1 MHKTHAIMPL
11 LLIGVVSSFVFV
23 FTAWASGISPDQVI
37 ALANSA
43 RTKAGL
49 ATLSE
54 NPKLTLAAQSKAEDM
69 IANDYFAH
77 TSPTGV
83 EPWYWVKQE
92 DYSYKAAGENLAINY
107 TNAIDQ
113 HDAWMK
119 SPTHRANIM
128 SERYQEIG
136 VAVVQGKIDG
146 KESTVTVQFFGQ
158 PLYAATDEA
167 TTPPPLPVPVE
178 VMGAETTLGEGTPVV
193 MGESLA
199 PATMNAE
206 KSLSSLASLAS
217 LAGTSWIELLLL
229 LTLALVSFSTP
240 IVFLAEAYM
249 TLVTI
254 RIAKKADKKA
264 RSVSVIETKLLHQN

>member
-1 MHKTHAIMPL
+1 MSFSQNQKVPIRKTHAIMSL
-11 LLIGVVSSFVFV
+11 LLVGMVSSFVFV

-43 RTKAGL
+43 RSKAGL
-49 ATLSE
+49 GTLSE
-54 NPKLTLAAQSKAEDM
+54 NSKLTLAAQSKASDM
-69 IANDYFAH
+69 IANNYFAH

-113 HDAWMK
+113 HDAWMN

-128 SERYQEIG
+128 SSRYQEIG

-158 PLYAATDEA
+158 PLYAATDQTTA
-167 TTPPPLPVPVE
+167 TPPLPVPVE
-178 VMGAETTLGEGTPVV
+178 VMGVEVQQEGSAPVVVGEGLTTT
-193 MGESLA
+193 
-199 PATMNAE
+199 PATANVLWVE
-206 KSLSSLASLAS
+206 LV
-217 LAGTSWIELLLL
+217 LLLI
-229 LTLALVSFSTP
+229 LTIVVFSTP
-240 IVFLAEAYM
+240 TVFLAEAYM
-249 TLVTI
+249 VLVTMRI
-254 RIAKKADKKA
+254 RKKNSKA
-264 RSVSVIETKLLHQN
+264 AVIPVHIIERNLIHQN